1 MPSLDQRIQK
11 QLTAQI
17 ATRWRQLLLVM
28 AIGAAGLGL
37 TNWLLVP
44 GYPPF
49 ALVTHAM
56 SAGIAVLAARL
67 LRAQPFAS
75 RPVGFG
81 LGMLV
86 AGVVQRTLAGVATHD
101 LTTTAVLAVGVVL
114 TLAAAVPWG
123 VWPQLIAV
131 LLAASA
137 VVANGAA
144 VGGTI
149 AALGP
154 SIGVVGA
161 AFALSIVLAWQVE
174 RFQVELI
181 TENWRRS
188 RSEAELA
195 RLNAELEQR
204 VRARTAE
211 LEAVIE
217 NSPDAIWSV
226 DRYRDVHVINGAAR
240 RRFARRYGYAY
251 GAARPDGGGIP
262 PSGRD
267 GS

>member
-137 VVANGAA
+137 VAANGAA

-154 SIGVVGA
+154 
-161 AFALSIVLAWQVE
+161 
-174 RFQVELI
+174 
-181 TENWRRS
+181 
-188 RSEAELA
+188 
-195 RLNAELEQR
+195 
-204 VRARTAE
+204 
-211 LEAVIE
+211 
-217 NSPDAIWSV
+217 
-226 DRYRDVHVINGAAR
+226 
-240 RRFARRYGYAY
+240 
-251 GAARPDGGGIP
+251 
-262 PSGRD
+262 
-267 GS
+267 